1 MQSTN
6 KPRSQQSRCMYCGST
21 DFGRGCRYGPHGVHL
36 HSDAPGKCVY
46 CNSPNFGKGCKVNPT
61 SDLHIHGINY
71 NSMIRDSVQSFLDNE
86 ILLKELRRNFTE
98 FECFKQGIIDE
109 AGNKIKTPVTE
120 DQKAS
125 FSPLIKTIIRL
136 KKYIGPK
143 VELLEIKNLSEN
155 QVEFKQNLVEYEK
168 LLTYRDRIDDLVN
181 ELYQV
186 MDEAQQNGL
195 KIEDIK
201 KLIQA

>member
-1 MQSTN
+1 M
-6 KPRSQQSRCMYCGST
+6 
-21 DFGRGCRYGPHGVHL
+21 
-36 HSDAPGKCVY
+36 
-46 CNSPNFGKGCKVNPT
+46 
-61 SDLHIHGINY
+61 
-71 NSMIRDSVQSFLDNE
+71 
-86 ILLKELRRNFTE
+86 
-98 FECFKQGIIDE
+98 
-109 AGNKIKTPVTE
+109 
-120 DQKAS
+120 
-125 FSPLIKTIIRL
+125 
-136 KKYIGPK
+136 
-143 VELLEIKNLSEN
+143 ELLEIKNLSEN

>member
-98 FECFKQGIIDE
+98 FECFKQ
-109 AGNKIKTPVTE
+109 
-120 DQKAS
+120 
-125 FSPLIKTIIRL
+125 
-136 KKYIGPK
+136 
-143 VELLEIKNLSEN
+143 
-155 QVEFKQNLVEYEK
+155 
-168 LLTYRDRIDDLVN
+168 
-181 ELYQV
+181 
-186 MDEAQQNGL
+186 
-195 KIEDIK
+195 
-201 KLIQA
+201 

>member
-109 AGNKIKTPVTE
+109 EGNKIKTPVTE

>member
-1 MQSTN
+1 
-6 KPRSQQSRCMYCGST
+6 MYCGST

-86 ILLKELRRNFTE
+86 ILLKELRRDFTE

-109 AGNKIKTPVTE
+109 KGNKIKTPVTE

-125 FSPLIKTIIRL
+125 FSPLRC
-136 KKYIGPK
+136 
-143 VELLEIKNLSEN
+143 
-155 QVEFKQNLVEYEK
+155 
-168 LLTYRDRIDDLVN
+168 
-181 ELYQV
+181 
-186 MDEAQQNGL
+186 
-195 KIEDIK
+195 
-201 KLIQA
+201 LI